1 MCVSGSRAR
10 RRFRSA
16 AKLEQ
21 KLEKQTSKG
30 LNKSCKVWRRRRE
43 EREEEQEQQE
53 EEEQEEAGEEE
64 EEEEEEQ
71 EEEQVEEEED
81 RARRRLGGFGSR
93 EGERAGV

>member
-43 EREEEQEQQE
+43 EREEEQEEEREEEQQQQE
-53 EEEQEEAGEEE
+53 EEEQGEEQ
-64 EEEEEEQ
+64 EQ
-71 EEEQVEEEED
+71 EEE
-81 RARRRLGGFGSR
+81 
-93 EGERAGV
+93 